1 MTFLS
6 GLFRD
11 CKVGWLNLLIPSS
24 MRNSGHVSHRNPGG
38 HCCLSHLVCIART
51 VAPAHCTED
60 CMRKGRF
67 QAIIIMY
74 SLPNSNF
81 QARLIKQT
89 LGFIVKTNQLE
100 VAHSTPPPTNL
111 CLGSTG
117 PRLQC
122 LWNESPRLL
131 KNLYCVFIIFSF
143 IVQYG
148 SQQPRVAIKHLK
160 CVQSD
165 LRVL

>member
-100 VAHSTPPPTNL
+100 VAHSTPPHTQTCALEVPVLDCSVYGMKVPVSLKTFTVFSLSLASQSSMVASNHV
-111 CLGSTG
+111 
-117 PRLQC
+117 Q
-122 LWNESPRLL
+122 LL
-131 KNLYCVFIIFSF
+131 SI
-143 IVQYG
+143 
-148 SQQPRVAIKHLK
+148 
-160 CVQSD
+160 
-165 LRVL
+165 